1 MSRSLR
7 ARRQS
12 DIHQLIAQ
20 TISLRLCKFKK
31 DKKKNEK
38 NWVILAKGKIL
49 KKNDVSSLISEH
61 HGAIQAFPK
70 PSQKKSISVIMVTC
84 GLKNE

>member
-38 NWVILAKGKIL
+38 NWVILAKGKI
-49 KKNDVSSLISEH
+49 
-61 HGAIQAFPK
+61 
-70 PSQKKSISVIMVTC
+70 
-84 GLKNE
+84 